1 MGLRK
6 GFISNIFWTFSQQF
20 SAQIVNFIVS
30 IILARVLL
38 PEQYGLIGMIT
49 LFMGIGGALINSGL
63 TFSLIRTTNPTQKDY
78 STVFFTNLVG
88 SIVVYA
94 IMFMIA
100 PFIAAFYRQEILVK
114 IIRLYTLSFIIY
126 AFAEVQLT
134 KLTKEM
140 NFKLQMTIQ
149 IPALII
155 SSILGIILAYA
166 GYGVW
171 TLVWMQLC
179 QAFITSVLLWFSS
192 GWKPAWIFDK
202 ERFRYHF
209 KFGYKILLS
218 GLLDNFYNNLYNI
231 IIGRSYSS
239 AQLGYYNRAD
249 SLKQLPVQNISTAL
263 NKVTYPMF
271 ASIKEDTVKLKF
283 FYKKLM
289 QQVLIAVSF
298 CLVFLAV
305 MGDPLFRCLFTAKW
319 LPAVPY
325 FQILCFAG
333 IMYPIHSYNLTI
345 LNVKGRSDLFL
356 RLEIVKKILIT
367 IAIFCAIPFGIY
379 GLLYSQIIISFL
391 CFFVN
396 TYFSG
401 KLLNYSIKEQTG
413 DIIPIFILA
422 ITAGVLLWLF
432 NRYTLFMISHDVLRL
447 MIAGV
452 FFSICFILCGIVF
465 KIAPVLELKEMIV
478 TYCNAFLAKRKAGQ
492 EVKDGVE

>member
-6 GFISNIFWTFSQQF
+6 GFISNIFWTFTQQF

-30 IILARVLL
+30 IVLARVLL

-63 TFSLIRTTNPTQKDY
+63 TFSLIRTTNPSQTDY

-88 SIVVYA
+88 SIIVYL
-94 IMFMIA
+94 IMFIAA
-100 PFIAAFYRQEILVK
+100 PFIAVFYRQEILVK

-155 SSILGIILAYA
+155 SSVLGIILAYS

-179 QAFITSVLLWFSS
+179 QAFITSVQLWFRS
-192 GWKPAWIFDK
+192 GWTPQWIFDK
-202 ERFRYHF
+202 ERFLFHF

-218 GLLDNFYNNLYNI
+218 GLLDTFYNNLYNI

-239 AQLGYYNRAD
+239 AQLGFYNRAD
-249 SLKQLPVQNISTAL
+249 SLKQLPVYNISTAL
-263 NKVTYPMF
+263 NKVAYPMF
-271 ASIKEDTVKLKF
+271 ASIKEDNVKLKA

-289 QQVLIAVSF
+289 QQVLIGVSF
-298 CLVFLAV
+298 CLVFLAI
-305 MGDPLFRCLFTAKW
+305 MGEPLFRCLFTEKW

-356 RLEIVKKILIT
+356 RLEVVKKIMIT

-379 GLLYSQIIISFL
+379 GLLYTQIVISFL
-391 CFFVN
+391 CFFIN

-401 KLLNYSIKEQTG
+401 QLLNYSIKEQAA
-413 DIIPIFILA
+413 DIVPIFILA
-422 ITAGVLLWLF
+422 AAAGVLLWLF
-432 NRYTLFMISHDVLRL
+432 NGYMLFMVGHDVIRL
-447 MIAGV
+447 MIASL
-452 FFSICFILCGIVF
+452 FFTLCFFLLGMIF
-465 KIAPVLELKEMIV
+465 KIDPVLELRDMAKKFVSELQI
-478 TYCNAFLAKRKAGQ
+478 KRKANQ
-492 EVKDGVE
+492 EIKDGIK